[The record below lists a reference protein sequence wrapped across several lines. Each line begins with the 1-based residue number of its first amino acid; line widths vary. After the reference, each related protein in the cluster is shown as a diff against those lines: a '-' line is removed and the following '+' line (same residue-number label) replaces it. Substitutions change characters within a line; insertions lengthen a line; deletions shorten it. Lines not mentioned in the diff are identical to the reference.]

1 MLLLRSSDN
10 VIEEECIDGKRR
22 QVKEDLEIRHF
33 RIHLIIST
41 CRYVNKIG
49 IPGKE

>member
-1 MLLLRSSDN
+1 MLLCRSSDN
-10 VIEEECIDGKRR
+10 VIEEECIDLKRR

-33 RIHLIIST
+33 RIHLVIST
-41 CRYVNKIG
+41 RRYSNKVG